1 MHAWHLQLAFHRG
14 NRFSVRN
21 RGNAQRPAIGAGRR
35 LFGCGL
41 GRELRLG
48 GGFGLRLGYQL
59 GSRCGIR
66 RRCRRLRFRL
76 RLRLF
81 RGRSDLLHRLR
92 YTYRDADRGLP
103 STTSRLQRCE
113 QLGLTHGRRT
123 AQAHLLGKLPEL
135 RQLHILKIL
144 AHCLMLPFC
153 GFYRRFA
160 GELYDKMREKTAM
173 KRSIITVFGPNRTS
187 FTVQRSCDRRNTPLP
202 RDASR
207 SHASPDSLPPSDVS
221 PFRCSTAPG
230 RQEHK
235 ARRPDDGTTGR
246 TAKFATRRY
255 FCSW

>member
-1 MHAWHLQLAFHRG
+1 MHTRHLQLAFHRG
-14 NRFSVRN
+14 NSFGMRN
-21 RGNAQRPAIGAGRR
+21 RGDAQRPAIGAGGR

-41 GRELRLG
+41 GRGL
-48 GGFGLRLGYQL
+48 GLRLGCWF

-66 RRCRRLRFRL
+66 RRCRRLRLRL

-81 RGRSDLLHRLR
+81 RGRSGLLYRLR
-92 YTYRDADRGLP
+92 YTYRDAGRGLP

-160 GELYDKMREKTAM
+160 GELYDKMRKNRDETFDYHGLQ
-173 KRSIITVFGPNRTS
+173 TQPNFIYCTTS
-187 FTVQRSCDRRNTPLP
+187 P
-202 RDASR
+202 RPAQHTS
-207 SHASPDSLPPSDVS
+207 SS
-221 PFRCSTAPG
+221 
-230 RQEHK
+230 
-235 ARRPDDGTTGR
+235 
-246 TAKFATRRY
+246 
-255 FCSW
+255 